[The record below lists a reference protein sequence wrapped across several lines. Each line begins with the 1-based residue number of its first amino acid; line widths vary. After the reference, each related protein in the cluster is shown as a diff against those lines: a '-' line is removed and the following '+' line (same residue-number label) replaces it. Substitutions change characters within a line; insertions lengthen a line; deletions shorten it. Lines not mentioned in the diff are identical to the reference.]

1 MRVPVSESRLLR
13 IDVQNEVIV
22 VTHHSKRANLDC
34 EHVAQLRKP
43 IDDPLLAMRV
53 VLPGVLIEAPKPC
66 TSNASCDD
74 MVVGRVLKTHECLA
88 RVGHGL
94 RSEEEGSLS
103 SVEGTRS
110 VDMCQSHPEMHGC
123 PRSVRAFY
131 RSGAS
136 CS

>member
-1 MRVPVSESRLLR
+1 MVVIAHDCVGADIDGKHGRLLC
-13 IDVQNEVIV
+13 QALEYP
-22 VTHHSKRANLDC
+22 SF
-34 EHVAQLRKP
+34 
-43 IDDPLLAMRV
+43 AMRV
-53 VLPGVLIEAPKPC
+53 VASGVLIEAPKPC

-123 PRSVRAFY
+123 PRSVRSHPEMHGCPRSVRAFY